1 MDRNTKTK
9 RKQFSTVSKE
19 NEEKNSS
26 ESHIELDSRLL
37 SALLTVS
44 IDIFCPCRGERKAKC
59 FTLTGLFNTFDI
71 LKFCAFRFVSL
82 EVSNLLMLLFSILQ
96 GVNRAFPYVSSNEAD
111 DIIEVQTP
119 MLFKLVS
126 SKITASLLLLDCHI
140 TFACR

>member
-1 MDRNTKTK
+1 MNRNTKTK

-82 EVSNLLMLLFSILQ
+82 EVSNLCFSFQFYRESIEHFHMFQVMRLMTLLRSKHQ
-96 GVNRAFPYVSSNEAD
+96 CSSNW
-111 DIIEVQTP
+111 
-119 MLFKLVS
+119 
-126 SKITASLLLLDCHI
+126 
-140 TFACR
+140 